1 MDRRTSCN
9 AFWKALHHSS
19 TYTFDYRNLAVL
31 VWFVDAPTNHLL
43 SPIIHRCSTTLEEW
57 LICSMKMHSNGSS
70 GKSIGW
76 RL

>member
-31 VWFVDAPTNHLL
+31 GVVCRCADKSPLIANYSQMQYDIRRVVD
-43 SPIIHRCSTTLEEW
+43 
-57 LICSMKMHSNGSS
+57 M
-70 GKSIGW
+70 
-76 RL
+76 